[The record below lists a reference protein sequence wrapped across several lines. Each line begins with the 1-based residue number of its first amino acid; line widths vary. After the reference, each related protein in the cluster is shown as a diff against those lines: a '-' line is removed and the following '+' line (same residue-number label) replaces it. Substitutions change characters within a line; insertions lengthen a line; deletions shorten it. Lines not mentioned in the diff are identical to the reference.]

1 MYSSAYNC
9 ITFVF
14 NCITPRTKN
23 KDGMKK
29 IMILLAWCALIISCT
44 SQENKVKEEEAQI
57 KEEAQAFS
65 DEQLEEWNEIKSLAL
80 KATGVT
86 ASAKEE
92 RRLSYVKLIQVFP
105 KSERCEAISQSI
117 ENEELYSEYDDF
129 IWEIKKAKG
138 WTDFE

>member
-1 MYSSAYNC
+1 
-9 ITFVF
+9 
-14 NCITPRTKN
+14 
-23 KDGMKK
+23 MKQ
-29 IMILLAWCALIISCT
+29 LLAILYVFLLFTSCT

-92 RRLSYVKLIQVFP
+92 RRLSYVKLIQIFP
-105 KSERCEAISQSI
+105 KSERWESISQSI

-129 IWEIKKAKG
+129 LWEIKKAKG
-138 WTDFE
+138 WTEFE

>member
-44 SQENKVKEEEAQI
+44 SQADRIKKEEARIQ
-57 KEEAQAFS
+57 EEAQAFS
-65 DEQLEEWNEIKSLAL
+65 DEQLKEWNEIKDLAL

-86 ASAKEE
+86 ASVKEE
-92 RRLSYVKLIQVFP
+92 RRLSYVKLIQIFP
-105 KSERCEAISQSI
+105 KSERWESISQSI

-129 IWEIKKAKG
+129 LWEIKKAKG
-138 WTDFE
+138 WTEFE

>member
-1 MYSSAYNC
+1 
-9 ITFVF
+9 
-14 NCITPRTKN
+14 
-23 KDGMKK
+23 MKK
-29 IMILLAWCALIISCT
+29 IIILLAWCALIISCT

-57 KEEAQAFS
+57 KEDAQAFS

-105 KSERCEAISQSI
+105 KSERWEAISQSI